1 MRGLLLTG
9 SAAGAGAGAGA
20 GVEAEAGASA
30 KRFLE
35 EAEEDEEE
43 EEEESWRARGEVE
56 KDRIAR
62 GRWATT
68 SLDRAAAPAYLD
80 ARALNSGSGPLVYVC
95 LRVCEMPL
103 AFFFFFSVWEG
114 VRKTYIFGFPHW
126 L

>member
-9 SAAGAGAGAGA
+9 SAAGVGAGAGA

-103 AFFFFFSVWEG
+103 AFFFFSVWEG